1 MIDYLFPLAAY
12 LIGSVSSA
20 IHVSRLL
27 GLQDPRKVGSGNPGA
42 TNVLRYGG
50 KKAAILTLLGDILK
64 GVIPVL
70 AARAYGAK
78 YGLEPAILA
87 AVMLLAFIGHLYPVF
102 HGFRGG
108 KGVATAFGVLVAL
121 NAWVGLALVATWLV
135 IAVLF
140 RYSSAAAV
148 AAAVT
153 APLYVWW
160 LVGGTPFVAVTLVM
174 TLLLLW
180 RHRSNVRNLLAGTEG
195 KIGQ

>member
-70 AARAYGAK
+70 AARAYGV
-78 YGLEPAILA
+78 EPAMLA

-108 KGVATAFGVLVAL
+108 KGVATAFGVLMAL

-135 IAVLF
+135 IALLF
-140 RYSSAAAV
+140 RYSSVAAV
-148 AAAVT
+148 ATAVS

-160 LVGGTPFVAVTLVM
+160 LVGPGPFGYVTLIM
-174 TLLLLW
+174 TLLLVW
-180 RHRSNVRNLLAGTEG
+180 RHRSNVQKLLAGEEG
-195 KIGQ
+195 KIGR

>member
-12 LIGSVSSA
+12 LIGSVTTA

-50 KKAAILTLLGDILK
+50 KKAAILTLMGDILK

-70 AARAYGAK
+70 AARAYGV
-78 YGLEPAILA
+78 EPAILA
-87 AVMLLAFIGHLYPVF
+87 AVMLMAFIGHLYPVF

-121 NAWVGLALVATWLV
+121 NVWVGLGLVATWLAM
-135 IAVLF
+135 AVLF
-140 RYSSAAAV
+140 RYSSVAAV
-148 AAAVT
+148 VAAVS

-160 LVGGTPFVAVTLVM
+160 LVGVGPFVYVTLVM
-174 TLLLLW
+174 ALLLLW
-180 RHRSNVRNLLAGTEG
+180 RHRSNVRNLLAGTEA
-195 KIGQ
+195 KIGE

>member
-27 GLQDPRKVGSGNPGA
+27 GLQDPRQVGSGNPGA

-64 GVIPVL
+64 GVIPVV
-70 AARAYGAK
+70 AARAYGV
-78 YGLEPAILA
+78 EPAMLA
-87 AVMLLAFIGHLYPVF
+87 AVMLMAFIGHLYPVF

-121 NAWVGLALVATWLV
+121 NVWVGLALVATWLAM
-135 IAVLF
+135 AVLF
-140 RYSSAAAV
+140 RYSSVSAVV
-148 AAAVT
+148 AALS
-153 APLYVWW
+153 APLYVGW
-160 LVGGTPFVAVTLVM
+160 LVGIGPFFFVTLVM
-174 TLLLLW
+174 ALLLIW
-180 RHRSNVRNLLAGTEG
+180 RHRSNVQKFLAGTED
-195 KIGQ
+195 KIGE

>member
-1 MIDYLFPLAAY
+1 MIDYLFPIAAY

-70 AARAYGAK
+70 AARVYGVA
-78 YGLEPAILA
+78 PDMLA
-87 AVMLLAFIGHLYPVF
+87 TVMLMAFIGHLYPVF

-121 NAWVGLALVATWLV
+121 NPWVGSALVATWLV
-135 IAVLF
+135 VAVLF
-140 RYSSAAAV
+140 RYSSVSAV
-148 AAAVT
+148 AAAVS
-153 APLYVWW
+153 APLYVGW
-160 LVGGTPFVAVTLVM
+160 LEGIGPFVYVTLVM
-174 TLLLLW
+174 ALLLIW
-180 RHRSNVRNLLAGTEG
+180 RHRSNVRKLLAGEED
-195 KIGQ
+195 KIGE